1 MVDRQITVSSWLA
14 RLVPPSEKGKEWE
27 ELKKKNPIKESLSY
41 IENKKKSNVRNQ
53 KEDKKSATGRG
64 REPRAGKEELT
75 VLLQRAQKSG
85 TPEVSGC
92 FLNAFV
98 CKPTFCVKE
107 AQFKPERSKT
117 WNLPYLV

>member
-14 RLVPPSEKGKEWE
+14 RLVPSSEKE
-27 ELKKKNPIKESLSY
+27 
-41 IENKKKSNVRNQ
+41 KKKSNVRNQ
-53 KEDKKSATGRG
+53 KEEKKSATGSG

-92 FLNAFV
+92 FLNVFV

-107 AQFKPERSKT
+107 AQFKPECSKT
-117 WNLPYLV
+117 SLSCLSRIRVPDLKKRRMLM